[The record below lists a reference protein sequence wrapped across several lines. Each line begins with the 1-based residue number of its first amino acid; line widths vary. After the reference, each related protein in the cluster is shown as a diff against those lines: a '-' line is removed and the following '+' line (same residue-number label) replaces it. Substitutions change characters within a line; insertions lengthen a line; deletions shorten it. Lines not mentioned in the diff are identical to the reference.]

1 MRLTELLLQAL
12 ANDQASTIIV
22 ESEIMAPVRGWA
34 WEYFQGRL
42 AGLLDCRLCT
52 GTWVA
57 IGQAALGRPSPRE
70 EGGTQPRS
78 ILSGAA
84 GLAATA
90 LAIASAGLIVTAV
103 RSCLEHLS
111 SRIERW

>member
-1 MRLTELLLQAL
+1 MKLSNLLLQAL

-22 ESEIMAPVRGWA
+22 DSEIMRPVRDWA
-34 WEYFQGRL
+34 FDHSPAPL
-42 AGLLDCRLCT
+42 DDLLGCRVCT

-57 IGQAALGRPSPRE
+57 IGQAALGRPSPRP